1 MEITIEKMIYG
12 GEGLAR
18 VAQAGETRSQTAFVP
33 FVLPGERVE
42 ATATEQK
49 PGLIRTRLERVIEA
63 SRERT
68 EPGCPYFRACGGC
81 QYQHA
86 DYAKQLEIKDAIL
99 RETLERTAKIRWA
112 GDIHTH
118 GSPPW
123 NYRNRTRLK
132 LCVAPFAMGYY
143 KFQSHELLPVEQC
156 PISSPLINRA
166 IDWLWQ
172 LGRSGAVAPEITEVE
187 LFASA
192 EDTELLVEVY
202 EDARAPMAEEAM
214 AEFAGELRAA
224 LPEIR
229 GIAIFESGRNNS
241 AERRRLGSAME
252 AKLGDSEMTYRTGG
266 AKYRVSAGSF
276 FQVNRFLTEKLIEIA
291 VGGRKD
297 NAALDLY
304 AGVGLF
310 AVQLA
315 RQFERVVAVESGAG
329 AFEDLRKNLPR
340 NAKARRGT
348 AEQYLDEARGEFDF
362 VVVDP
367 PRAGLGKRVAQQLAK
382 LGAPQLAYVSC
393 DPATLARD
401 LQVLTAGGYEIEEID
416 MVDLFPQTFHLET
429 VVKMKRPG
437 RRE

>member
-1 MEITIEKMIYG
+1 MEVTIEKMIYG

-18 VAQAGETRSQTAFVP
+18 VAQAGETRAQTVFVP

-49 PGLIRTRLERVIEA
+49 PGLIHTRLERVIEA

-68 EPGCPYFRACGGC
+68 EPGCLYFGACGGC
-81 QYQHA
+81 QYQQA
-86 DYAKQLEIKDAIL
+86 EYAKQLEIKEAIL
-99 RETLERTAKIRWA
+99 RETLERTAKIKWA
-112 GDIHTH
+112 HEMHTH

-132 LCVAPFAMGYY
+132 LRAAPFAMGYY
-143 KFQSHELLPVEQC
+143 KFGSHELLPVEQC

-166 IDWLWQ
+166 IDSLWQ
-172 LGRSGAVAPEITEVE
+172 LGRSGTVAAEITEVE

-192 EDTELLVEVY
+192 EDAELRVELY
-202 EDARAPMAEEAM
+202 EDARAPMAEDA
-214 AEFAGELRAA
+214 AAAFSGQLRAA
-224 LPEIR
+224 LPEIC
-229 GIAIFESGRNNS
+229 GIAIFASGRQGS
-241 AERRRLGSAME
+241 AERRRLGTAME
-252 AKLGDSEMTYRTGG
+252 AKLGESEITYRTSGT
-266 AKYRVSAGSF
+266 KYRVSAGSF
-276 FQVNRFLTEKLIEIA
+276 FQVNRFLTEKLIEIVVA
-291 VGGRKD
+291 GREGKT
-297 NAALDLY
+297 ALDLY

-315 RQFERVVAVESGAG
+315 QQFERVVAVESSAS

-348 AEQYLDEARGEFDF
+348 AEQYLDEAGGEFDF

-367 PRAGLGKRVAQQLAK
+367 PRAGLGKRVAQQLGK
-382 LGAPQLAYVSC
+382 LGTPQLTYVSC

-401 LQVLTAGGYEIEEID
+401 LQVLAAGGYEIEEIA

-429 VVKMKRPG
+429 VVKMKRSL
-437 RRE
+437 RDR